1 MNKNKKI
8 NRYKVSSI
16 LLSLLAL
23 IVVFVGGAFSSNTQ
37 LEIIS
42 DYASNVAINN
52 TKESYLYGIAV
63 EKRYKEHPLIDSGRE
78 FLDMYGVFKQNK
90 ITFAPLINADL
101 RHSITIN
108 EISSNNLSLLSVGS
122 VGTIP
127 YKGHYK
133 HGIYPM
139 EVMFEDK
146 RYYDIYRYVA
156 YISEKQANE
165 ILKKNGVM
173 TRDDGSFLQDDY
185 KNLLGNLITI
195 DVDGIKTNFAIQNIY
210 FESNYYYEGV
220 KKVAGEFLMISYYLP
235 GNLFDDLQHMYF
247 MSEYSYQNKFFMER
261 INNAYPSN
269 NYLISVNNRNLV
281 GNIDEQLL
289 ISFYNP
295 EIKNLDW
302 IKTICIIFSIFLL
315 IFCLWL
321 NFLLKKQFQFSKMFT
336 FLQIVC
342 PIIPSFI
349 FYIVFQFTKN
359 VKFFSETSTK
369 ANVFILLSFYL
380 LFILLSFV
388 FKLISASKIKKN
400 IKESAYE
407 VSI

>member
-1 MNKNKKI
+1 M
-8 NRYKVSSI
+8 
-16 LLSLLAL
+16 
-23 IVVFVGGAFSSNTQ
+23 
-37 LEIIS
+37 
-42 DYASNVAINN
+42 
-52 TKESYLYGIAV
+52 
-63 EKRYKEHPLIDSGRE
+63 
-78 FLDMYGVFKQNK
+78 
-90 ITFAPLINADL
+90 
-101 RHSITIN
+101 
-108 EISSNNLSLLSVGS
+108 
-122 VGTIP
+122 
-127 YKGHYK
+127 
-133 HGIYPM
+133 
-139 EVMFEDK
+139 
-146 RYYDIYRYVA
+146 YVA